1 MDKKKKVII
10 IVSVIIAI
18 VACIAIVG
26 VILFTR
32 TELFK
37 TKQEMFAKYL
47 GQNVE
52 IVEQYMQDSNK
63 LGMEQLKSAP
73 YIVNSNIKLDLE
85 SSNPEIANQTTP
97 PRNFNIS
104 YTKNADPQNNRDYSE
119 VKIKYLTK
127 ELFTGQYAHDGD
139 LHMVNGINNITS
151 EPIFNVYLGIENN
164 NLKQLARKLGIQD
177 VSNIPNKIESISL
190 EDLLS
195 FNQQEKE
202 YIRNLLLRV
211 MGAQISEDKYYYN
224 KDVKIEAYG
233 KQLETNVYGITLT
246 NEEYKNLVVAVLNE
260 ILQDDI
266 TLNVILQKVEMFK
279 LQTDITTSDIQTFIQ
294 NEIQKIN
301 TKGFEDGI
309 KIEFYESNGKLVRT
323 RNRNSSK

>member
-104 YTKNADPQNNRDYSE
+104 YTKNADPENNRDYSE

-127 ELFTGQYAHDGD
+127 ELFVGQYAHDGD
-139 LHMVNGINNITS
+139 LYMVNGVNSITS
-151 EPIFNVYLGIENN
+151 TPVFNIYLGIENN
-164 NLKQLARKLGIQD
+164 NLKQLARK
-177 VSNIPNKIESISL
+177 
-190 EDLLS
+190 
-195 FNQQEKE
+195 
-202 YIRNLLLRV
+202 
-211 MGAQISEDKYYYN
+211 
-224 KDVKIEAYG
+224 
-233 KQLETNVYGITLT
+233 
-246 NEEYKNLVVAVLNE
+246 
-260 ILQDDI
+260 
-266 TLNVILQKVEMFK
+266 
-279 LQTDITTSDIQTFIQ
+279 
-294 NEIQKIN
+294 
-301 TKGFEDGI
+301 
-309 KIEFYESNGKLVRT
+309 T
-323 RNRNSSK
+323 RNTRCIKYTR

>member
-26 VILFTR
+26 VILFTK

-104 YTKNADPQNNRDYSE
+104 YTKNADPENNRDYSE

-151 EPIFNVYLGIENN
+151 EPIFNIYLGIENN
-164 NLKQLARKLGIQD
+164 NLKQLARK
-177 VSNIPNKIESISL
+177 
-190 EDLLS
+190 
-195 FNQQEKE
+195 
-202 YIRNLLLRV
+202 
-211 MGAQISEDKYYYN
+211 
-224 KDVKIEAYG
+224 
-233 KQLETNVYGITLT
+233 
-246 NEEYKNLVVAVLNE
+246 
-260 ILQDDI
+260 
-266 TLNVILQKVEMFK
+266 
-279 LQTDITTSDIQTFIQ
+279 
-294 NEIQKIN
+294 
-301 TKGFEDGI
+301 
-309 KIEFYESNGKLVRT
+309 T
-323 RNRNSSK
+323 RNTRCIKYTR